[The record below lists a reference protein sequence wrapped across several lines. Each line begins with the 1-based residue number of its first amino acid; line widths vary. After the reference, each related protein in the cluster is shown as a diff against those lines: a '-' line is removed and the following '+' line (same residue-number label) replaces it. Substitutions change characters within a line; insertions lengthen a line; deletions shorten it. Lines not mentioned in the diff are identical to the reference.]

1 MQTVKVSEILGD
13 TPESQQ
19 TSEQVNSTLSSSLSS
34 TRLLKWFILTLIGLV
49 NGYAA
54 VVMYARGETSFAV
67 LTLVLTSLGL
77 FIFGSKKTYAHRYI
91 FPGIAGMILFIIFP
105 LVYTVGI
112 AFTNYS
118 AKNQLSFERAQSV
131 LLDRTYQSG
140 VSYKFDLYR
149 SEDGYRLAVKDGKQ
163 LLVTDTINLATSA
176 EQRLELSPIDAVAGT
191 KAKIKEI
198 VSYRATLGTLDLVL
212 PNGNAIRMSGLRK
225 FAAVQPLYTLR
236 KDGTT
241 LVSNQTHEILLPNM
255 ETGFYQTIDGAGNYT
270 GNPVSPGFSV
280 VVGTANFERI
290 WNDDGI
296 KEPFV
301 SIFIWTVVFSV
312 LSVGISLI
320 IGMVLA
326 SIVQWE
332 ALRGRA
338 AYRMLLILPYAVP
351 SFISILIFKG
361 LFNQSFGEINLVLDA
376 LFGISPTWFSDPLS
390 AKVMVLIVNIW
401 LGFPYMMIL
410 CMGMLKAIPDDLYE
424 ASALDGAGPL
434 QNFRNITLPMMV
446 KPLAPLMIA
455 SFAFNFNNFV
465 MIQLLTQGGPNM
477 IGTSEPA
484 GYTDLLV
491 SYTYRIAF
499 EGSGGQDFGL
509 ASAITTLIFLLVG
522 GLALFNLRFAKLSEK

>member
-13 TPESQQ
+13 APELQQ
-19 TSEQVNSTLSSSLSS
+19 TSKQVDSTLNYS
-34 TRLLKWFILTLIGLV
+34 RLLKWFILTLIGLV
-49 NGYAA
+49 NGYA
-54 VVMYARGETSFAV
+54 VVIMYAHGETSFAI

-91 FPGIAGMILFIIFP
+91 FPGVAGMILFILFP
-105 LVYTVGI
+105 LIYTVGI

-118 AKNQLSFERAQSV
+118 GKNQLSFERAQSV
-131 LLDRTYQSG
+131 LLDRTFQSG
-140 VSYKFDLYR
+140 ESYRFDLYR
-149 SEDGYRLAVKDGKQ
+149 SEDGHRLIIKDGNQ
-163 LLVTDTINLATSA
+163 LLATDTINLAQP
-176 EQRLELSPIDAVAGT
+176 EKQRFKLSPIDTVEGG
-191 KAKIKEI
+191 KSKIKEI
-198 VSYRATLGTLDLVL
+198 ISNRAVLNTIDLVL

-225 FAAVQPLYTLR
+225 FAAVQPLYTLE

-241 LVSNQTHEILLPNM
+241 LVSNQTHEVLLPNM
-255 ETGFYQTIDGAGNYT
+255 DTGFYQTIDALGNYT

-280 VVGTANFERI
+280 MIGTANFERI
-290 WNDDGI
+290 WQDDGI

-301 SIFIWTVVFSV
+301 SIFAWTVIFSA

-338 AYRMLLILPYAVP
+338 IYRMLLILPYAVP

-390 AKVMVLIVNIW
+390 AKAMVLIVNIW

-424 ASALDGAGPL
+424 ASALDGASPL
-434 QNFRNITLPMMV
+434 QNFKNITLPMML

-499 EGSGGQDFGL
+499 EGGGGQDFGL

>member
-13 TPESQQ
+13 IPESEL
-19 TSEQVNSTLSSSLSS
+19 TSEQVDSTLNYS
-34 TRLLKWFILTLIGLV
+34 RLLKWFILTLIGVV

-54 VVMYARGETSFAV
+54 VIMYAHGETSFAV

-131 LLDRTYQSG
+131 LLDRTFQSG
-140 VSYKFDLYR
+140 ESYRFELYR
-149 SEDGYRLAVKDGKQ
+149 SEDGHRLAVKDGEQ
-163 LLVTDTINLATSA
+163 LLVTDTINLAKA
-176 EQRLELSPIDAVAGT
+176 AVQRFELSPIDTVIGA
-191 KAKIKEI
+191 KSKIKEI
-198 VSYRATLGTLDLVL
+198 ISYRAALSSIDLVL
-212 PNGNAIRMSGLRK
+212 PDGNQIRMSGLRK
-225 FAAVQPLYTLR
+225 FAAVQPLYTLG

-241 LVSNQTHEILLPNM
+241 LVNNQTHEILLPDM
-255 ETGFYQTIDGAGNYT
+255 DTGFYQTIDGEGNYI
-270 GNPVSPGFSV
+270 GDPVSPGFSV
-280 VVGTANFERI
+280 VIGTANFERI
-290 WNDDGI
+290 WQDDGI

-301 SIFIWTVVFSV
+301 SIFVWTVIFSV

-338 AYRMLLILPYAVP
+338 IYRMLLILPYAVP

-361 LFNQSFGEINLVLDA
+361 LFNQSFGEINLVLEA

-390 AKVMVLIVNIW
+390 AKIMVLIVNIW

-434 QNFRNITLPMMV
+434 QNFKNITLPMML

-499 EGSGGQDFGL
+499 EGGGGQDFGL